1 MALKRAALCAS
12 VIAMF
17 AFVATAQSQ
26 SSSSNQNSGSSGQS
40 GQGSSTQAQSNQ
52 NASRNNQAQSS
63 GSSNSSSSNAD
74 QASSKQGASAQGSAS
89 QNSSSQGAS
98 NRGSSTA
105 SQGTTQT
112 TDRNNTSSSNNS
124 QTQPDRNAQSN
135 SSSKTNSDRNAN
147 TSDRSSSRSGTAD
160 QRDAV
165 DGQYRGRNSADRSNE
180 RNDRNVD
187 NRSDRDRDNNERSYL
202 NRDRSDNDRDRSD
215 GDRSDRSDRSS
226 YNRDRDGGRDREMS
240 RDRDR
245 GNKRGP
251 DIGLWFN
258 RGSRDGLVI
267 SDVSSKGPIARFG
280 FREGD
285 RIVSVNGHRVSSED
299 DFMRYVLHGDSDR
312 VTVIVYRD
320 GREQTIYV
328 EPAVFNEDTEYAEVD
343 PMERFGIILDDRY
356 DDRIVVWRV
365 IPRSPAYYAGF
376 RSGDVITNFGDHPY
390 RTRNEFEHSVTGWKA
405 GDVNVQVRRGE
416 NSRQLSV
423 DVPNN
428 LNRSDRVAERQDR
441 RMDRTDRRADRY
453 DHRNNNQQNRGRI
466 GGGIL
471 NRGR

>member
-1 MALKRAALCAS
+1 MSLKGTALCAS
-12 VIAMF
+12 MIAMF
-17 AFVATAQSQ
+17 ALVATAQSQ
-26 SSSSNQNSGSSGQS
+26 NSSSDQKSGQS
-40 GQGSSTQAQSNQ
+40 GQSSQGSSTQAQSNQ
-52 NASRNNQAQSS
+52 NTSSNTQAQTGSSQSGQASSNQGSTQGSATQGSTSRNSS
-63 GSSNSSSSNAD
+63 TQGSSNTASSN
-74 QASSKQGASAQGSAS
+74 
-89 QNSSSQGAS
+89 
-98 NRGSSTA
+98 
-105 SQGTTQT
+105 QGT
-112 TDRNNTSSSNNS
+112 SASNNS

-135 SSSKTNSDRNAN
+135 SSSNANSDRNAN
-147 TSDRSSSRSGTAD
+147 TNDRSSSRSGTAD

-180 RNDRNVD
+180 RNDRDVD
-187 NRSDRDRDNNERSYL
+187 NRSDRDRANNNDRSYL
-202 NRDRSDNDRDRSD
+202 NRDRSDRDRDSDRDRSD
-215 GDRSDRSDRSS
+215 RDRSDRSDRSNF
-226 YNRDRDGGRDREMS
+226 NRDRDGSRDRDMG

-245 GNKRGP
+245 GNRRGP

-267 SDVSSKGPIARFG
+267 SDVSPRGPIARFG

-285 RIVSVNGHRVSSED
+285 RIVSVNGHRVSGED

-328 EPAVFNEDTEYAEVD
+328 EPAVFNEDSEVAEVD

-376 RSGDVITNFGDHPY
+376 RAGDVITTFGDHPY
-390 RTRNEFEHSVTGWKA
+390 HTRNEFEHSVTGWKA

-416 NSRQLSV
+416 NTRKLSV

-441 RMDRTDRRADRY
+441 QMDRTDRRSDRS
-453 DHRNNNQQNRGRI
+453 DDRNYNNQQNRGRSGI
-466 GGGIL
+466 GSGIL